1 MNSKCIYN
9 PLDNHKILRLS
20 KNNKKF
26 NFFKKNKY
34 LRIINIGRF
43 TDQKNQ
49 ILILKAFK
57 SLIKKF
63 KLKLLMAG
71 RGPNQYLLKNY
82 IKKVNIL
89 IEKKLNLL
97 IQVL

>member
-20 KNNKKF
+20 KNKK
-26 NFFKKNKY
+26 NLIFFRKNKY

-49 ILILKAFK
+49 LLILQAIKYLNNRIPIK
-57 SLIKKF
+57 LLIIGRGRNYTKFKKF
-63 KLKLLMAG
+63 YK
-71 RGPNQYLLKNY
+71 
-82 IKKVNIL
+82 
-89 IEKKLNLL
+89 
-97 IQVL
+97 